1 MEKLL
6 PDMTVTLP
14 YYNGLNVNTPKLTPS
29 WTSVLDSEHV
39 EKIVDL
45 HSFKRKCSLLS
56 IEVSLHDTKDYK
68 RSLSDLDAVLVK
80 ESDIE
85 HVTNVHLRIG
95 GFDIVSL
102 SKNMIND
109 FCDKTVVFNET
120 NDETYIN
127 LFSKFIDKIPV
138 KSCYYHT
145 VMICFEYSKQSIEV
159 STETKKVFIY
169 NDSDS
174 DYESDDD
181 SCYDIHNDP
190 NSYRDVTTIV
200 YHGYTPNIK
209 LFPST
214 TPCGDMISFINK
226 VNNITEPY
234 NLGLS
239 RYMFFEA
246 LCETPKDID
255 ITVDNKSFTIP
266 NSDLF
271 YLENTKQ
278 FMWQVPHN
286 VDNGFVRVQG
296 NTLTTSTPI
305 VYSFHANTLRIQE
318 GLAGAMFAY

>member
-6 PDMTVTLP
+6 PNMTVTLP
-14 YYNGLNVNTPKLTPS
+14 HYSGLNVNTPKLTSS

-39 EKIVDL
+39 ETIVDL
-45 HSFKRKCSLLS
+45 PSFKKKCSLLS

-68 RSLSDLDAVLVK
+68 QSLSDLDAILIK
-80 ESDIE
+80 ALDIE
-85 HVTNVHLRIG
+85 NVTNIILRIG

-102 SKNMIND
+102 SKDMIND
-109 FCDKTVVFNET
+109 FCDKTVIFN
-120 NDETYIN
+120 ETYIN

-169 NDSDS
+169 DDYDS

-181 SCYDIHNDP
+181 SCYDIHDDP
-190 NSYRDVTTIV
+190 LSYKDVTTTV

-209 LFPST
+209 LLPSKS
-214 TPCGDMISFINK
+214 PCGDMISFLNK
-226 VNNITEPY
+226 VKNITEPY
-234 NLGLS
+234 DLGLS

-246 LCETPKDID
+246 LCETQKDIV
-255 ITVDNKSFTIP
+255 ITVDSTSFIIP
-266 NSDLF
+266 KSDLL
-271 YLENTKQ
+271 YLENAKQ

-286 VDNGFVRVQG
+286 VDKGFVRVQG
-296 NTLTTSTPI
+296 KTLTTSIPI

-318 GLAGAMFAY
+318 GLAGAMFSY